1 MTKGIAPTLFTSF
14 DKKKKEKKKTSAK
27 PLPAHSQS
35 GNKSPFDVTLL
46 NIMIIIKS

>member
-14 DKKKKEKKKTSAK
+14 EKKKKKASVK
-27 PLPAHSQS
+27 PLLAHSQS